1 MGLDPKRLRIVL
13 SVMLATFLTAVD
25 VTIIDTAIPR
35 IVGALGGFK
44 LFTWLVTGY
53 LLTSTATIPLYG
65 KLADIIGRRR
75 TFTIG
80 ATLFILGSVLCAF
93 ATTMPQLILYRG
105 LQGLGAGG
113 IQPVVQTILGDIF
126 TPAERAKVQ
135 GWFSSIWGLSGL
147 IGPLL
152 GGLIVDYVDW
162 RWLFLINLPL
172 GLFALFMLLTNLKE
186 EVKPKNVPVDY
197 LGSALLTGG
206 IASLMLA
213 LVMGGSTFPWASGEI
228 IGLGVAAVVLLVAFI
243 WQERRHPDPMLPLDL
258 FRDKTIGIANLAS
271 LVIGGVYYGTTVY
284 LPLWA
289 QGVQGFSATRS
300 GASLLWLSIGWPI
313 AAVVGGRYI
322 LKVGQKR
329 AALLGLGLNVAG
341 ALGLLLLAR
350 IAHEIPPV
358 GFAFV
363 TFLVGSGMGFASLAF
378 ILGVQSAV
386 GWERRGVAT
395 ASLQFVRT
403 LGGMVWVAVMGAT
416 MNGSFANGLQ
426 AVPSL
431 GITTPGAAAEFANEL
446 LDPTKWEALPPAVL
460 AAARGALAD
469 SLRWVH
475 VIVLVCAVLC
485 FAVTLWFPNRKLD
498 QAPAKA
504 EQVPAH

>member
-25 VTIIDTAIPR
+25 ATIVETAIPR

-65 KLADIIGRRR
+65 KLADIIGRKK
-75 TFTIG
+75 TFVIG
-80 ATLFILGSVLCAF
+80 ATLFLLGSVLCAF
-93 ATTMPQLILYRG
+93 AQTMPQLILYRG

-126 TPAERAKVQ
+126 TPTERAKVQ

-147 IGPLL
+147 IGPIL
-152 GGLIVDYVDW
+152 GGVIVDYVDW

-172 GLFALFMLLTNLKE
+172 GLFALFMLITNLQEKVGE
-186 EVKPKNVPVDY
+186 RTKPVDY

-206 IASLMLA
+206 IAALMLG
-213 LVMGGSTFPWASGEI
+213 LVTGGTTFPWSSGQI
-228 IGLGVAAVVLLVAFI
+228 IGLFVAAAVLLVGFVL
-243 WQERRHPDPMLPLDL
+243 QEQRHPDPMLPLDI
-258 FRDKTIGIANLAS
+258 FKEKTIGIANLAS
-271 LVIGGVYYGTTVY
+271 LVLGGVFYGTTVY

-289 QGVQGFSATRS
+289 QGVQGYSATRS

-322 LKVGQKR
+322 LKVGQRK
-329 AALLGLGLNVAG
+329 AALLGLGFNVVG
-341 ALGLLLLAR
+341 ALGLLTLAR
-350 IAHEIPPV
+350 VAHVIPPV
-358 GFAFV
+358 GFALV
-363 TFLVGSGMGFASLAF
+363 TFLIGWGMGFTTLAF
-378 ILGVQSAV
+378 ILGVQGSV

-403 LGGMVWVAVMGAT
+403 LGGLVWVAVMGAA
-416 MNGSFANGLQ
+416 MNGTFAKGLQ

-431 GITTPGAAAEFANEL
+431 GITSVSAAADFANEL
-446 LDPTKWEALPPAVL
+446 LDPAKWGALSPAVL

-469 SLRWVH
+469 ALRWVH
-475 VIVLVCAVLC
+475 VIVLVCAVAT
-485 FAVTLWFPNRKLD
+485 FVVTLWFPNKKLD
-498 QAPAKA
+498 QV
-504 EQVPAH
+504 ETGGGVSAH

>member
-13 SVMLATFLTAVD
+13 SCMLATFLTAVD

-65 KLADIIGRRR
+65 KLADIIGRKK
-75 TFTIG
+75 TFVIG
-80 ATLFILGSVLCAF
+80 ATLFLLGSVLCAF
-93 ATTMPQLILYRG
+93 AKTMPQLILYRG

-126 TPAERAKVQ
+126 TPTERAKVQ

-172 GLFALFMLLTNLKE
+172 GLFALFMLITNLQEK
-186 EVKPKNVPVDY
+186 VGQRTQPVDY
-197 LGSALLTGG
+197 LGSALLT
-206 IASLMLA
+206 ASLSALMLG
-213 LVMGGSTFPWASGEI
+213 LVTGGTTFPWASGEI
-228 IGLGVAAVVLLVAFI
+228 IGLFVSAAVLLVGFVL
-243 WQERRHPDPMLPLDL
+243 QERRHPDPMLPLDL
-258 FRDKTIGIANLAS
+258 FKDRTIGVANLAS

-313 AAVVGGRYI
+313 AAVLGGRYI
-322 LKVGQKR
+322 LKVGQRR
-329 AALLGLGLNVAG
+329 AALLGLGFNVVG
-341 ALGLLLLAR
+341 ALGLMLLAR
-350 IAHEIPPV
+350 VAHEIPPV
-358 GFAFV
+358 GFAIV
-363 TFLVGSGMGFASLAF
+363 TYLVGSGMGFATLAF
-378 ILGVQSAV
+378 VLGVQSSV

-395 ASLQFVRT
+395 ASLQFIRT
-403 LGGMVWVAVMGAT
+403 LGGLVWVAVMGAV
-416 MNGSFANGLQ
+416 MNGTFAKGLQ

-431 GITTPGAAAEFANEL
+431 GITTVSAAADFANEL
-446 LDPTKWEALPPAVL
+446 LDPAKWGELSPAVL

-475 VIVLVCAVLC
+475 VIVFGCAVAT
-485 FAVTLWFPNRKLD
+485 FAATLWFPNKKLD
-498 QAPAKA
+498 QVEKGSG
-504 EQVPAH
+504 VTAH